1 MKKVESLNTKWKEV
15 LYSVSGFGPNF
26 LMVLMGAFFSDAV
39 NPAGLGGSP
48 NGQSIFG
55 TVCLVLPALFSVLM
69 IIAKAFDGIIDIPFA
84 AVTDNLSTKWGR
96 RRPPIAVCFVPMVV
110 SFAFLWWPVFG
121 TAESAQLGN
130 TIWFIFWALVFFSTY
145 TMCLI
150 AFYGSLSNVCTSES
164 QRLRVSA
171 FKSFFDTISYCLVYA
186 LVPLIVQGLYN
197 ATGMGIDEFV
207 FMCLPL
213 MCTMLIPL
221 FMIKEGEKYGYPEN
235 EGFEKQPKIKLG
247 ESFKL
252 TFKNRI
258 FGNWLVV
265 NCCSFFGLQMFLVA
279 MNAMIIGGMGM
290 NGAEMALLN
299 TCAFAPV
306 PVMLYLFQKLKAKKG
321 IRFTYQTCLLSFAVA
336 ILSFFFGSTFVCGT
350 ENKLLQIVIGCVGG
364 VVGSWAIG
372 AFFMM
377 PYMVPA
383 QISAVEE
390 KLLKKNHSA
399 MYFAAQAFT
408 TSVVGAI
415 ASYGVYDILKNIFVT
430 VENGFRFT
438 WAVATEAL
446 SAEAVAAGQ
455 LGVEVASVFNFG
467 VMVVP
472 FIVAVMCVVG
482 VLVAFR
488 MPKDYNHAEVAKAF
502 KRMDPSLDISGYV
515 VEEEKEEKSEIVFV
529 QVALSVLSGFLFGFI
544 WVGMLLHAVGK
555 LAGARKNNVLF
566 GILACLV
573 PFFGIWLL
581 LKRHG
586 ELAEAAKARGL
597 ALRSRKAAF
606 IVSGILLPVLFAN
619 VVALA
624 IFQHDVN
631 KVYAA
636 EEAASAPAAAEG
648 TEAQDASV

>member
-1 MKKVESLNTKWKEV
+1 MNKVESLNAKWKEV
-15 LYSVSGFGPNF
+15 VYSASGFGPNF

-39 NPAGLGGSP
+39 NPAGLGASP
-48 NGQSIFG
+48 NGQSIVG
-55 TVCLVLPALFSVLM
+55 TICLVIPALFSVLM
-69 IIAKAFDGIIDIPFA
+69 IVAKAFDGIIDIPFA

-110 SFAFLWWPVFG
+110 SFAFCWWPVFG
-121 TAESAQLGN
+121 TEESAQIGN

-145 TMCLI
+145 TMSLI
-150 AFYGSLSNVCTSES
+150 SFYGSLSNVCTSEA

-197 ATGMGIDEFV
+197 ATGWGIDEFV
-207 FMCLPL
+207 FLCLPL

-221 FMIKEGEKYGYPEN
+221 FMIKEGAKYGYPEN
-235 EGFEKQPKIKLG
+235 DGFEKQPKIKLG

-252 TFKNRI
+252 TFKNKI

-306 PVMLYLFQKLKAKKG
+306 PIMLYLFQKLKAKKG
-321 IRFTYQTCLLSFAVA
+321 IRFTYQTCLLSFAVS
-336 ILSFFFGSTFVCGT
+336 ILSFFFGSTFICGAD
-350 ENKLLQIVIGCVGG
+350 NKMLQIIIGCVGG
-364 VVGSWAIG
+364 VLGSWAIG
-372 AFFMM
+372 SFFMM

-430 VENGFRFT
+430 DGFRFV
-438 WAVATEAL
+438 WAEATETL
-446 SAEAVAAGQ
+446 SAIEVAAEK
-455 LGVEVASVFNFG
+455 LGVAASGVFNFG
-467 VMVVP
+467 VMIVP

-482 VLVAFR
+482 FLFAFR

-502 KRMDPSLDISGYV
+502 KRMDPSLDISEYV
-515 VEEEKEEKSEIVFV
+515 AEEEKEEKGEIVFV
-529 QVALSVLSGFLFGFI
+529 QVALSVLSGFLFGFL
-544 WVGMLLHAVGK
+544 WVGMLLHSVGK
-555 LAGARKNNVLF
+555 LAENRKNNVLF
-566 GILACLV
+566 GILACLI
-573 PFFGIWLL
+573 PFFAIYLL

-586 ELAEAAKARGL
+586 ELASAAEKCGVSL
-597 ALRSRKAAF
+597 PKRKAAF
-606 IVSGILLPVLFAN
+606 IVSGILLPILPVN

-624 IFQHDVN
+624 IFQRDVN
-631 KVYAA
+631 AVYAA
-636 EEAASAPAAAEG
+636 CDAAETTAED
-648 TEAQDASV
+648 TETQDAAV